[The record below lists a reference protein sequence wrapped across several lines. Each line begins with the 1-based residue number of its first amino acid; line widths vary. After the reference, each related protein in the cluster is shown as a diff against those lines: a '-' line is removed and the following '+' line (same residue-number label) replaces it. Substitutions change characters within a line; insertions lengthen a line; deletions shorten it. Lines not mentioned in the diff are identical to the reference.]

1 MAGRPGQK
9 SGGHNKKSIEQHLAD
24 GTYREN
30 VHGALA
36 DHVQPSGKPVKPR
49 GLKGRAATAWKHLV
63 EATPEGVYGE
73 QDTELLALYCQLW
86 QEVED
91 YRKSGPVGTYLKFVE
106 KFISIAARV
115 GAGPIDRSRLKM
127 KTKPEKE
134 ESLDDFML
142 KVG

>member
-9 SGGHNKKSIEQHLAD
+9 SGGHNRKSIEQHLAD

-36 DHVQPSGKPVKPR
+36 DHVQPSGKPIKPR

-63 EATPEGVYGE
+63 DSTPEGVYGE

-86 QEVED
+86 ED
-91 YRKSGPVGTYLKFVE
+91 VHEQRVNGTFASYMKAVE

-127 KTKPEKE
+127 KSKPAKE

-142 KVG
+142 KVS